1 MNILPIGKGVTV
13 DTRIHDQN
21 LEMRVAQAL
30 ARNKPEIARDIMVS
44 ATPDGS
50 VWLRGL
56 IPTQVEHRMLLR
68 TVSEV
73 PGVTQ
78 VFFNIARKEQ

>member
-1 MNILPIGKGVTV
+1 M
-13 DTRIHDQN
+13 DTRVHDQN
-21 LEMRVAQAL
+21 LEMKVAQAL
-30 ARNKPEIARDIMVS
+30 FRDKPEISRDIMVS

-56 IPTQVEHRMLLR
+56 IPTQMERWMILR
-68 TVSEV
+68 TLSEV

-78 VFFNIARKEQ
+78 VFFNIALKA